1 MKWIL
6 LFFLIIVSKAYS
18 FQEHARVYF
27 KDKPNA
33 SALLENP
40 STILSARSIER
51 KKAHNVLIDH
61 KDVPVH
67 DAYIA
72 AVANREGITVLAKS
86 KWFNCIHVTGSVT
99 AIKNLNGLSF
109 VGQIVFVNKR
119 LNDGE
124 VLKSRSESQRI
135 YKNKFDKETI
145 INSGYTSAQ
154 LTQIGVPELHNAGFR
169 GEGILIAVLDAG
181 FPGVD
186 FMEAFRK
193 LRMGNGFL
201 NSYDFVDRTSDI
213 SSYKGNQ
220 HGTLVLS
227 TMAAYLK
234 DIYMGSAPDAS
245 YVLFRTEEAEQETPV
260 EESYWVEAAE
270 RADSLGVD
278 IINTSLGYST
288 FDNPDYS
295 YFPEEMD
302 GQTTFISKGAGIAL
316 DKGMLLVTSAGNEGN
331 NLAWEIVTAPADADV
346 LTVGAVDAEGNYAS
360 FSSRGPTA
368 DLRVKPDVMAQG
380 VATAVILPDDSMR
393 YANGTSFSSPV
404 VAGAVACLWQA
415 NPSLSNEAIIQ
426 LVRKSGHL
434 YDHPN
439 NLYGFGIPN
448 LGFWV
453 AGANFSQEIASV
465 EFSVF
470 PNPTSGKFEVV
481 FPEQIKYAE
490 INLYDILGKWVF
502 NKDISS
508 RNNQINIA
516 HLNSGVYIAKITS
529 KNAEKTLKIIKQ

>member
-67 DAYIA
+67 DPYIA
-72 AVANREGITVLAKS
+72 AVANREGITVHAKS

>member
-67 DAYIA
+67 DDYIA

-99 AIKNLNGLSF
+99 AIKNLNGMSF

-439 NLYGFGIPN
+439 NFYGFGIPN

-508 RNNQINIA
+508 RNNEINIA